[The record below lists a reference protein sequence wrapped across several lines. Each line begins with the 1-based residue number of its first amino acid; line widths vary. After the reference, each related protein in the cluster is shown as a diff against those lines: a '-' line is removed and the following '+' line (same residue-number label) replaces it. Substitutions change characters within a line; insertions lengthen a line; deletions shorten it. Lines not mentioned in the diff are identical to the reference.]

1 MKKISMMV
9 MLAMAVL
16 GATACGDDPDAV
28 CEEAE
33 EIMNGCNN
41 GLELSIKECNGETRA
56 WAECVVDYP
65 DEACGEDT
73 SDNDAFDS
81 CVFQASQQ

>member
-9 MLAMAVL
+9 MALAVL
-16 GATACGDDPDAV
+16 GVTACGDDPDAV

-33 EIMNGCNN
+33 KIINGCNN
-41 GLELSIKECNGETRA
+41 GLELSIKECNSETRA
-56 WAECVVDYP
+56 WSQCVVDYP

-73 SDNDAFDS
+73 SANDDFDL
-81 CVFQASQQ
+81 CVLQAGS